1 MTKRRTRQAGQV
13 YDPNVLLRKTKLLRD
28 EAAFL
33 LEVTPR
39 TVDRY
44 MEQGKIAYQLTP
56 GGHRRP
62 LTQSLKR
69 FL

>member
-1 MTKRRTRQAGQV
+1 MAKRHKRKAGQV
-13 YDPNVLLRKTKLLRD
+13 YDPNVLLRKTKLLRE

-39 TVDRY
+39 TVDNY
-44 MEQGKIAYQLTP
+44 MSSGKIQYILTP
-56 GGHRRP
+56 GGHRRVV
-62 LTQSLKR
+62 TQSVKR

>member
-1 MTKRRTRQAGQV
+1 MAKRDKRRASAM
-13 YDPNVLLRKTKLLRD
+13 YDPNELLKKTKLNKD

-33 LEVTPR
+33 LEVSPR

-44 MEQGKIAYQLTP
+44 MAEGKLAYKRTP

-62 LTQSLKR
+62 LTESLKKY
-69 FL
+69 L

>member
-1 MTKRRTRQAGQV
+1 MAKRPARKSGEI
-13 YDPNVLLRKTKLLRD
+13 YDPNVLLRKTRLLRE

-44 MEQGKIAYQLTP
+44 MEQGKISFKLTP

-62 LTQSLKR
+62 ITDSVKK
-69 FL
+69 FM